1 MIQILTV
8 RKPLNISSPQFIPV
22 EDEHSRRDH
31 FQGLWQAE
39 EGKLACSTLAP
50 PCVCISLL
58 QHHSVLLGMKPVHRM
73 IRAWHLNSQMPLT
86 LGHLASAHFSYPC
99 FLSVLMNLGDA

>member
-8 RKPLNISSPQFIPV
+8 RKPLNISSPQFITV
-22 EDEHSRRDH
+22 EYCTAGGTTSRVCGKKWGKASMQHSS
-31 FQGLWQAE
+31 
-39 EGKLACSTLAP
+39 STL
-50 PCVCISLL
+50 CLYQLL
-58 QHHSVLLGMKPVHRM
+58 QHHPVLLGMKPVHRM
-73 IRAWHLNSQMPLT
+73 IRAWHLNYQMPLT